1 MRWLL
6 VGAIALLVCLP
17 WCVSDTT
24 VKTYTYLLVT
34 EESTTLVD
42 GYPDFTYEND
52 LLRVR
57 DEIGGD
63 AQFILTAGQT
73 VLIRHGNELLTVESY
88 NETVQNLLERYDIQ
102 VGADEMIGVNTTGL
116 KTLIHV
122 SDELR
127 CRRRETT
134 VDTYKTK
141 VLYDYLLP
149 YGEHVIL
156 QEGTPGLTT
165 DTYDDVYRSG
175 EMVNTVLVDR
185 SDSTAK
191 AQIVVYGRLVKSVEQ
206 DDRIERDVPYG
217 GGSSGGYLVFQS
229 GYSMTYYNKITC
241 NSTAYYSG
249 GEKGAAWTTA
259 TGHAVGLG
267 IVAAD
272 PKTFPYHSRMF
283 IQSYG
288 MGQVE
293 DTGGMKGNVIDVWFP
308 SYSDCVSWGRRNV
321 TVWLLD

>member
-1 MRWLL
+1 M
-6 VGAIALLVCLP
+6 
-17 WCVSDTT
+17 
-24 VKTYTYLLVT
+24 
-34 EESTTLVD
+34 
-42 GYPDFTYEND
+42 
-52 LLRVR
+52 
-57 DEIGGD
+57 
-63 AQFILTAGQT
+63 
-73 VLIRHGNELLTVESY
+73 
-88 NETVQNLLERYDIQ
+88 
-102 VGADEMIGVNTTGL
+102 
-116 KTLIHV
+116 
-122 SDELR
+122 
-127 CRRRETT
+127 
-134 VDTYKTK
+134 
-141 VLYDYLLP
+141 
-149 YGEHVIL
+149 IL
-156 QEGTPGLTT
+156 QEGTPGLIT

-217 GGSSGGYLVFQS
+217 GGSNGGYLVFQS